1 MFVLQKDDGKL
12 LLVPEHQKP
21 GSPAQFV
28 LLLLVEWSHK
38 KSASWHSINSCV
50 AMTQVNAASEW
61 FSILRDHCF
70 HESPA
75 AQENCSPN
83 LMQYAFLWCHMCM
96 NTHVAKM
103 GVCAHIPIYPH
114 YTYVFF
120 LLFVSDLQL
129 YYIERSKCWLSLR
142 VGRYETLGLRSG
154 LLDKTHTTQQ
164 LWDPSLFP
172 LLHFAYR
179 QVLSLTVRGKHLL
192 TSMLTIFPMPFLLI
206 VFDISA
212 LI

>member
-38 KSASWHSINSCV
+38 KSASWQSINSCV

-103 GVCAHIPIYPH
+103 GVCAHIPTLHIC
-114 YTYVFF
+114 VFSF
-120 LLFVSDLQL
+120 ICKWFATVL
-129 YYIERSKCWLSLR
+129 YWKI
-142 VGRYETLGLRSG
+142 
-154 LLDKTHTTQQ
+154 
-164 LWDPSLFP
+164 
-172 LLHFAYR
+172 
-179 QVLSLTVRGKHLL
+179 
-192 TSMLTIFPMPFLLI
+192 SMLAQPPCRRVWNVRAEIRATW
-206 VFDISA
+206 
-212 LI
+212 

>member
-1 MFVLQKDDGKL
+1 MQL
-12 LLVPEHQKP
+12 LN
-21 GSPAQFV
+21 GSVFWEITASMN
-28 LLLLVEWSHK
+28 LLLLK
-38 KSASWHSINSCV
+38 K
-50 AMTQVNAASEW
+50 T
-61 FSILRDHCF
+61 
-70 HESPA
+70 A
-75 AQENCSPN
+75 AQIWCSM
-83 LMQYAFLWCHMCM
+83 LSYGATCAWTHMLQKWAYVH
-96 NTHVAKM
+96 T
-103 GVCAHIPIYPH
+103 YPH

-154 LLDKTHTTQQ
+154 LLDKTQSTQQ

-179 QVLSLTVRGKHLL
+179 QVLSLSVRGKHLL

-212 LI
+212 LT

>member
-1 MFVLQKDDGKL
+1 MVQYSERSLLPWISCCSRKLQPKSDAVCFL
-12 LLVPEHQKP
+12 MVPHVHEHTCCKN
-21 GSPAQFV
+21 GR
-28 LLLLVEWSHK
+28 
-38 KSASWHSINSCV
+38 
-50 AMTQVNAASEW
+50 M
-61 FSILRDHCF
+61 R
-70 HESPA
+70 
-75 AQENCSPN
+75 
-83 LMQYAFLWCHMCM
+83 
-96 NTHVAKM
+96 THT
-103 GVCAHIPIYPH
+103 HIPTYPH

-192 TSMLTIFPMPFLLI
+192 TSMLTIFPMTFLLI